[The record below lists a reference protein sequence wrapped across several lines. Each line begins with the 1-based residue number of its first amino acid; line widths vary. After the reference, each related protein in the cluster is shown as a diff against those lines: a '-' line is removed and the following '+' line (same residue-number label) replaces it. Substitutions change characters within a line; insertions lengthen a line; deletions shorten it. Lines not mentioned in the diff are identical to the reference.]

1 MSPHSMCVVTMSG
14 SSAAL
19 HENLSVGPQ
28 RARVAADKPAVYYAI
43 GAVVVLLAYVVR
55 DMTRRF

>member
-1 MSPHSMCVVTMSG
+1 MSG
-14 SSAAL
+14 SSAGSR
-19 HENLSVGPQ
+19 ENLSVGPQ
-28 RARVAADKPAVYYAI
+28 RARVAADNPAVYYAI